1 MSGDTS
7 KWAHPRRAVV
17 ATNAFRT
24 VIVSHDPKSEP
35 RPVFVSSSAAA
46 TDPQRGRAEP
56 MTNVDVFGMP
66 SRAHTPSCG
75 RRPPATFY
83 EPPGHTHAPFACDT
97 PGLRSAPATPVSG
110 VGVSGAPPRP
120 EDVSPRRGT
129 PSSHAAQQSSS
140 VFPNQPPQRDYSPAP
155 RAQPPAAAGPA
166 PASHAAQQRSSI
178 FGAFGIESSH
188 EAYPTD
194 DHDPSV
200 GGSRRAAAADRG
212 WQPTDR
218 AAELTSTP
226 CNHLQMQSSSALP
239 MGKLKMPKPTP
250 TRGRGAGGVA
260 GLAAPPSTLHPTPTA
275 HPYPSTLNPTPTPH
289 PYPYPSPLPLR

>member
-1 MSGDTS
+1 MHVTGCHG
-7 KWAHPRRAVV
+7 APRR
-17 ATNAFRT
+17 
-24 VIVSHDPKSEP
+24 S
-35 RPVFVSSSAAA
+35 
-46 TDPQRGRAEP
+46 PQAP
-56 MTNVDVFGMP
+56 
-66 SRAHTPSCG
+66 AH
-75 RRPPATFY
+75 AW
-83 EPPGHTHAPFACDT
+83 
-97 PGLRSAPATPVSG
+97 SAPRA
-110 VGVSGAPPRP
+110 APP
-120 EDVSPRRGT
+120 D
-129 PSSHAAQQSSS
+129 AAQQSSS

-260 GLAAPPSTLHPTPTA
+260 GLAARRGRGSRGGP
-275 HPYPSTLNPTPTPH
+275 
-289 PYPYPSPLPLR
+289 